1 MRQRLQFITLVVLG
15 FSFLLALAAALGPF
29 EPDLLFIVS
38 FMLFV
43 AIVELTAPDVITVPW
58 RRKLGWFTVLGLLV
72 SGVLLSRRV
81 LETIPDGSLFT

>member
-15 FSFLLALAAALGPF
+15 FSLFLALAAALGEF
-29 EPDLLFIVS
+29 EPDLLFIVV

-58 RRKLGWFTVLGLLV
+58 RRRLGWFTVLGLLV
-72 SGVLLSRRV
+72 SSVLLSQRI
-81 LETIPDGSLFT
+81 LETLPDGSLLP